1 MRPVQLFITKL
12 LAITI
17 LITVTPAV
25 AFAEGDR
32 TVGWIELSGTLR
44 DGPLPF
50 AWVPEDEAK
59 PSLTTVIKSLD
70 HVAESDTHLGLV
82 IYLNEP
88 RLTLQQIEALGRAL
102 DRIRDAGKK
111 IITFSETYSTNAYL
125 IASHADIIALQS
137 KGVLMLHGLHTEE
150 MYLAGLLERMG
161 IEADFMQVG
170 RYKGADEALTRKDP
184 TPFWDENMDGLLD
197 DLYAQIIEHIA
208 TRRDLTAEQVEALMR
223 DSWLLSD
230 TQLVRRGAIDEI
242 TPRDMEAVIVKTFG
256 DDITWDDRL
265 GSSSARMPE
274 NPFVLFQMLF
284 REQKTKTE
292 GPTLAIIH
300 ARGPIH
306 MGESSV
312 DDGQFSDNS
321 IGHNTLVKAF
331 RDAREDDNIKGVVLR
346 IDSPGGSA
354 IASDVIWQAVRE
366 TGETKPVFVSVGRL
380 AASGGYYIACAGD
393 EIYVEA
399 PSIVGS
405 IGVVSGKIHLAGLY
419 EKLDLGVTVRSRGP
433 MADMFAS
440 DRPFTPAERHTMLAF
455 MERIYD
461 QFVDRIRTGRGER
474 LIRIDQVA
482 EGRLFTGRQATENGL
497 ADRLGGL
504 EIALS
509 DLASGLNLAE
519 GEYDV
524 INLPEPLS
532 FQDFMQQ
539 AFGVRSPATQLT
551 LPALAR
557 NLLGDRWS
565 NVGPIIQG
573 AMLLQRE
580 PALVLMPVAIDLRI
594 TP

>member
-1 MRPVQLFITKL
+1 MRSFNLLTTKL

-17 LITVTPAV
+17 LITLTPAV
-25 AFAEGDR
+25 AFAQSDR

-102 DRIRDAGKK
+102 DRIRDTGKK

-170 RYKGADEALTRKDP
+170 RYKGADEALTRKAP

-197 DLYAQIIEHIA
+197 DLYDQIIEHIA

-242 TPRDMEAVIVKTFG
+242 TSRDMEAVIVKTFG
-256 DDITWDDRL
+256 NDITWDDQL
-265 GSSSARMPE
+265 GSSSAKMPE

-312 DDGQFSDNS
+312 DDGQFSDDS
-321 IGHNTLVKAF
+321 IGHNTLIDAF
-331 RDAREDDNIKGVVLR
+331 RDAQEDDNIKGVVLR

-509 DLASGLNLAE
+509 DLASDLNLTE

-539 AFGVRSPATQLT
+539 AFGVSSPATQLT

-580 PALVLMPVAIDLRI
+580 PALLLMPVAIDLRI